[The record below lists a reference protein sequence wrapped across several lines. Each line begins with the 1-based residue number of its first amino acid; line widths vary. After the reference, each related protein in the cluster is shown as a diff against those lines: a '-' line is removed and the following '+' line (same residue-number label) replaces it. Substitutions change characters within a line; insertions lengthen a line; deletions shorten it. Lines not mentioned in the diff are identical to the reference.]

1 MSQLQ
6 VIVVTG
12 IPGSGK
18 STWSKQHVAKDP
30 DNWVRISNDDIRAA
44 MNDGVYSAQMEKI
57 VTATRLF
64 MIRESLKMNKNV
76 IIDNLNLNKR
86 HWTYVSKICKEMNKD
101 IMLMEKHFYVELEEA
116 IERDSKRIGKAC
128 VGEQVIKKWYKESG
142 GKSFKHYSPRKE
154 IFKKNINTSN
164 EEFVPMKQDKSLP
177 KLLISDL
184 DGTLALMNGR
194 NPYDASTCDQ
204 DLPHEHVVELV
215 KLYNQTGHKIIFV
228 SGREDKD
235 RAPTERFIQ
244 KYLPGISYELYMRP
258 TGDMRK
264 DVIIKEEIF
273 NNNIKDKYYVSLWVD
288 DRLQI
293 CKYLYKSGIS
303 FVRVGDPEATF

>member
-6 VIVVTG
+6 VILTVG
-12 IPGSGK
+12 IPASSK
-18 STWSKQHVAKDP
+18 STWSKQKVKEAPND
-30 DNWVRISNDDIRAA
+30 WVRVSNDDIRAL
-44 MNDGVYSAQMEKI
+44 MNDSVYSAQMEKI
-57 VTATRLF
+57 VTSTRLF
-64 MIRESLKMNKNV
+64 MIREALKANKNV
-76 IIDNLNLNKR
+76 IVDNLNLNKR
-86 HWTYVSKICKEMNKD
+86 HWTDVSKICQEMNKD
-101 IMLMEKHFYVELEEA
+101 IMLLEKHFYVELDEA

-128 VGEQVIKKWYKESG
+128 LGEAIIKKWWKESG

-154 IFKKNINTSN
+154 IFTKNINTST
-164 EEFVPMKQDKSLP
+164 EFVPMVQDKSLP

-194 NPYDASTCDQ
+194 SPYDASTCDK
-204 DLPHEHVVELV
+204 DLPHEHIVELV

-258 TGDMRK
+258 TGDLRK
-264 DVIIKEEIF
+264 DVLIKEEIF
-273 NNNIKDKYYVSLWVD
+273 NNHIKDKYYVSLWID

-293 CKYLYKSGIS
+293 CQWLYKSGIS
-303 FVRVGDPEATF
+303 FVRANNPEATF

>member
-6 VIVVTG
+6 VILTCG

-18 STWSKQHVAKDP
+18 STWSKQKVKEAPND
-30 DNWVRISNDDIRAA
+30 WVKISNDDIRSG

-86 HWTYVSKICKEMNKD
+86 HWTDVSKICTEMNKD
-101 IMLMEKHFYVELEEA
+101 IMLLEKHFYVELEEA

-128 VGEQVIKKWYKESG
+128 VGEQVIKKWWKESG

-154 IFKKNINTSN
+154 IFKKNVNVSK
-164 EEFVPMKQDKSLP
+164 EFVPMVQDKSLP
-177 KLLISDL
+177 KAAIYDN
-184 DGTLALMNGR
+184 DGTISLLNGR
-194 NPYDASTCDQ
+194 SPYDASTCDQ
-204 DLPHEHVVELV
+204 DLPHEHVIELM
-215 KLYNQTGHKIIFV
+215 KLHYQTGHKIIFV
-228 SGREDKD
+228 SGREEKD
-235 RAPTERFIQ
+235 RAPTERFYA
-244 KYLPGISYELYMRP
+244 KHFPEVKYELYMRP

-264 DVIIKEEIF
+264 DVLIKEEIF
-273 NNNIKDKYYVSLWVD
+273 NNHIKDKYYVSFWGD
-288 DRLQI
+288 DRAQI
-293 CKYLYKSGIS
+293 CQWLYKSGIP
-303 FVRVGDPEATF
+303 FARFNDPEATF